1 MKVKPPLN
9 NDVNY
14 DSDLEKDCAFIR
26 SDREDIVKDA
36 TIIVHGPWEDQTTD
50 KRIRE
55 QQ

>member
-1 MKVKPPLN
+1 MRSTPLIV
-9 NDVNY
+9 NDN
-14 DSDLEKDCAFIR
+14 DHHADRKKHRHIIHGN
-26 SDREDIVKDA
+26 REDIVKDA